1 MKVRTRILLITLS
14 LILVTGA
21 VSTVVSQIVT
31 KNVVRKQLLHK
42 LETVAESRV
51 DEIRAFLQ
59 AEKGAVEQLSEDKV
73 IHRFLSASRG
83 GQVYQRKFQEVKTV
97 SKYRE
102 EVGRHLYDL
111 FLLDKE
117 GMTVASTTENDVGKD
132 RSQED
137 SFLGGKE
144 GVHITDPYF
153 SEGRRA
159 RCLAFS
165 APVLDYGTGDLL
177 GVVVSRL
184 SMEALDE
191 ITTDRSGLGQTGETY
206 LVNRE
211 GYLIT
216 SSRFLDHAFL
226 RERVNAEH
234 LRARLRL
241 MARVGTELYGGQAI
255 SYRNYMGSKV
265 LGVCKGIS
273 PVNSHLLV
281 EVSEKEAL
289 APVATLGQVMP
300 SVLWVL
306 SVVAII
312 VSFLMSATVTKPI
325 SRLLRGTEEVVS
337 GNLDY
342 RVGAES
348 EDEIGQLSRS
358 FDNMTASLKRFR
370 EQVEEYQKTLEEKVE
385 ARTRQ
390 LAAAN
395 RGLRQEVEE
404 RKRAE
409 VVIKRRLELEKT
421 ISFVSSRLLATV
433 DLDDAIMAS
442 LRDIGRFSGARRAL
456 LCLFASDRT
465 TVDITHEW
473 CAEGVQPEI
482 DNFKRV
488 SITLYRWWM
497 RKLENGETIH
507 LEDLSKMPSEAGG
520 ERELLE
526 KRGVRSLVTFPV
538 SIRGVLA
545 GFATLVNVL
554 ETQEWRAEGSAILGV
569 FADVL
574 GSALER
580 KRAEDELKS
589 MSIRDH
595 LTGLLNR
602 RGFVALV
609 EEQLKLADRH
619 RRDSLLLFADV
630 DNLKRINDTLGHREG
645 DRALVEIANVLDE
658 VFRESDIKARVGGD
672 EFAVFAVEAY
682 PDSAQVITSRLQQS
696 LEARNSER
704 EHPCKCSLS
713 IGIVPYDHQYPCS
726 LDELLTRADTLMYRQ
741 KEEKKQK
748 LSPRHV
754 PDERPGLQ
762 AAEPPF
768 WPEPDAPQSVVIPSR
783 EPRGSRAPRTLCR

>member
-1 MKVRTRILLITLS
+1 MKVRTRILLIMLS

-31 KNVVRKQLLHK
+31 KNVVRRQLLNK

-59 AEKGAVEQLSEDKV
+59 TEKDAIEQLSKSTV
-73 IHRFLSASRG
+73 IHELLSASRG
-83 GQVYQRKFQEVKTV
+83 KEVCQREFQEAATV
-97 SKYRE
+97 LKYRA
-102 EVGRHLYDL
+102 EVGRHLHDL
-111 FLLDKE
+111 FLLDKD
-117 GMTVASTTENDVGKD
+117 GITIASTTENDIGKD
-132 RSQED
+132 RSEEA
-137 SFLGGKE
+137 SFLGGME
-144 GVHITDPYF
+144 GVHIRDAHF
-153 SEGRRA
+153 SEHRRA

-165 APVLDYGTGDLL
+165 APVLDAATGGFL
-177 GVVVSRL
+177 GVVVTRL

-191 ITTDRSGLGQTGETY
+191 ITTERAGLGQTGETY
-206 LVNRE
+206 LVNRDA
-211 GYLIT
+211 YLVT
-216 SSRFLDHAFL
+216 PSRFLDHAFL
-226 RERVNAEH
+226 RERVRAEH
-234 LRARLRL
+234 LTNGLDFMKRFGTRSA
-241 MARVGTELYGGQAI
+241 VGEAI
-255 SYRNYMGSKV
+255 PYKNYMGGKV
-265 LGVCKGIS
+265 IGVRKGIPEMGWS
-273 PVNSHLLV
+273 LLA
-281 EVSEKEAL
+281 EVSEKEASE
-289 APVATLGQVMP
+289 PVATLGQVMP

-306 SVVAII
+306 SVVTII
-312 VSFLMSATVTKPI
+312 VSFLISGTVTKPI

-370 EQVEEYQKTLEEKVE
+370 EQVQEYQKTLEEKVE

-395 RGLRQEVEE
+395 RDLRQEVEE

-442 LRDIGRFSGARRAL
+442 LRDIGRFSGAGRAL
-456 LCLFASDRT
+456 LCLFAQDRT
-465 TVDITHEW
+465 TVDVSHEW

-482 DNFKRV
+482 DNLKRV
-488 SITLYRWWM
+488 PITLYRWWM
-497 RKLENGETIH
+497 SRLEKGQIIQ
-507 LEDLSKMPSEAGG
+507 LEGLSKMPPEAGG

-545 GFATLVNVL
+545 GFVTLVNVL

-569 FADVL
+569 FADIL

-589 MSIRDH
+589 MSIHDD
-595 LTGLLNR
+595 LTGLFNR

-619 RRDSLLLFADV
+619 QRDSLLLFADV
-630 DNLKRINDTLGHREG
+630 DNLKRINDTFGHREG
-645 DRALVEIANVLDE
+645 DRALMEIANVLDE

-682 PDSAQVITSRLQQS
+682 PDSAEVITSRLQRS
-696 LEARNSER
+696 LEAHNSER
-704 EHPCKCSLS
+704 ERPCKCSLS
-713 IGIVPYDHQYPCS
+713 VGIVPYDPKHPCS
-726 LDELLTRADTLMYRQ
+726 LDELLSRADTLMYRQ

-748 LSPRHV
+748 TPSP
-754 PDERPGLQ
+754 
-762 AAEPPF
+762 
-768 WPEPDAPQSVVIPSR
+768 AP
-783 EPRGSRAPRTLCR
+783 A